1 MAPVIKLCVAKLYPL
16 HDLGKG
22 DPPGFQK
29 QMDVVGHQDVGIEGK
44 PIALP
49 VVLKSPE
56 IAQSISLVSE
66 NLLPL
71 ITPDDDVIQS
81 SFELHS
87 GFSGH
92 SRLCTTKT
100 AKVQPQA

>member
-1 MAPVIKLCVAKLYPL
+1 
-16 HDLGKG
+16 
-22 DPPGFQK
+22 
-29 QMDVVGHQDVGIEGK
+29 MDVVGHQDVGIEVK